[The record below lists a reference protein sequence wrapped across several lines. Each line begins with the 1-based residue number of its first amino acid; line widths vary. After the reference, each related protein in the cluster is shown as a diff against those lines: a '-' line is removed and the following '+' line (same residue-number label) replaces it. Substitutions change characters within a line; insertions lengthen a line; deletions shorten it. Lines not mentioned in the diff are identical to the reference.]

1 VVVPDSTRISVVLLI
16 ILMLVVALRR
26 WNTRDVSLI

>member
-1 VVVPDSTRISVVLLI
+1 VRVSVVLLV
-16 ILMLVVALRR
+16 ILMLIVAVRR